1 MPRSPCS
8 PAWQPN
14 APSGTVAWGTANL
27 QMKRC
32 RPRRPSRAL
41 ICAAQKNNERK
52 FEFGQWRCQL
62 GCSEQLLLGTG
73 RLLNAKMPAMVT
85 KRRAVLKSSPSGI
98 RQEPSPIPAAKKR
111 TGKKTTPTRA
121 RTRTS
126 IVGMTIYMPD
136 IEPSA
141 RGRKLLEALE
151 TLEG

>member
-1 MPRSPCS
+1 MFAVSSP
-8 PAWQPN
+8 
-14 APSGTVAWGTANL
+14 
-27 QMKRC
+27 
-32 RPRRPSRAL
+32 AL
-41 ICAAQKNNERK
+41 ICAAKKNSERK

-62 GCSEQLLLGTG
+62 GCSEQLLLGTN
-73 RLLNAKMPAMVT
+73 RLPHAKIPAMVT
-85 KRRAVLKSSPSGI
+85 KRQALLKSSPSGI
-98 RQEPSPIPAAKKR
+98 RRAPNTTPAAKKR
-111 TGKKTTPTRA
+111 TGTGKKPTPIRA